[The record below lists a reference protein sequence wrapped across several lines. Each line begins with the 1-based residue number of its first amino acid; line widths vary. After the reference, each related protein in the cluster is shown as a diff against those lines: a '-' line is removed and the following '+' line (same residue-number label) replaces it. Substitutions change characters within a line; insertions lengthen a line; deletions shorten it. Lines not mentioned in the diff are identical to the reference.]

1 MKIVYCIAGTYNSGG
16 MERIVIDKAN
26 WLANNGYQVVI
37 VTTEQNNRSSFF
49 QLHPSIKCIDL
60 GINYSASKS
69 LLAKIII
76 RPIKLRIHK
85 VRLKRTLKA
94 EGSDIT
100 ISTYGNEAEFLHSI
114 KHGGKKIL
122 EIHFSRWFRIQRNEK
137 GLHGLLNTMLAR
149 RDLQIVKKY
158 DKFVCLTEQD
168 AKSWGGIQNM
178 CTIPNFIN
186 EEKGFSRVENKRII
200 AVGRLEYQKGYD
212 RMIKVWNIVHKE
224 HSDWKLD
231 IFGSGPLEDE
241 IRRKIWE
248 YKLQDSIRIL
258 KPISGIKKEMINSSC
273 LLLTSYYE
281 GLPMV
286 LIEGL
291 SCGLPLV
298 AFDCKCG
305 PREVIEDGIN
315 GFLIPDGNIE
325 EMAGALSKLIIDNKL
340 RKQMALNSK
349 MRVKKFLVH
358 NIMPKWV
365 KLFNEIMSEP

>member
-1 MKIVYCIAGTYNSGG
+1 MKIIYCIAGTYNSGG

-26 WLANNGYQVVI
+26 WLANNGYEVLI
-37 VTTEQNNRSSFF
+37 VTTEQSNRRSFF

-60 GINYSASKS
+60 GINYGSNKG

-76 RPIKLRIHK
+76 RAIKLKIHK
-85 VRLKRTLKA
+85 VRLKKTLKA
-94 EGSDIT
+94 ETPDIT

-114 KHGGKKIL
+114 KYGGKKIL

-137 GLHGLLNTMLAR
+137 GLHGLLNKMLAR

-168 AKSWGGIQNM
+168 AKSWGSIQNM

-186 EEKGFSRVENKRII
+186 EEQGLSLVETKRII

-212 RMIKVWNIVHKE
+212 RMIQVWNIVHKT
-224 HSDWKLD
+224 HPDWKLD

-241 IRRKIWE
+241 IKRRICE
-248 YKLQDSIRIL
+248 YKLQDSIHIL
-258 KPISGIKKEMINSSC
+258 KPTSSIKKEMKNSSC

-286 LIEGL
+286 LIEGM

-305 PREVIEDGIN
+305 PGEVIEDGIN

-325 EMAGALSKLIIDNKL
+325 EMAGALSKLIIDCKL
-340 RKQMALNSK
+340 RKRMALYSK
-349 MRVKKFLVH
+349 KTSEKFLAQNV
-358 NIMPKWV
+358 MPKWV
-365 KLFNEIMSEP
+365 TLFNEIMSEA